1 MGKKFQV
8 NTEEMDRAA
17 RKLQE
22 SSENYTRI
30 YKQLLNAAET
40 MGQMWEGEDN
50 LKFVEQIKGTA
61 DDLQK
66 MATKMQENS
75 QTLLS
80 QKQLYENQVQEN
92 ISNVGKLKN

>member
-17 RKLQE
+17 KKLQE

-40 MGQMWEGEDN
+40 MGQC
-50 LKFVEQIKGTA
+50 
-61 DDLQK
+61 
-66 MATKMQENS
+66 
-75 QTLLS
+75 
-80 QKQLYENQVQEN
+80 
-92 ISNVGKLKN
+92 GKEKII